1 MSLILQAKAQI
12 NELAVFGSPPLF
24 ATAKSTSNL
33 VKPDF
38 DTFLRY
44 SKIFHDK
51 RRYTND
57 GSLVKLLEQRL
68 AEFHGAKFCVSFC
81 SGFWALALTIS
92 VLATKG
98 KSEII
103 MPSLTY
109 RRMSDIAAWV
119 GLTPR
124 FCEVDPDTLA
134 VSATTVAAC
143 MNDKTALI
151 LGVHPIVNCC
161 DVEGLIDLAEAN
173 NIPLLF
179 DSVESVY
186 ETIPTGKI
194 GSFGHAEVFSLH
206 ASKLLNGFE
215 GGYVTTNDAALA
227 RELALLH
234 GFGFE
239 GPDNIVFPGG
249 LNAKLNEI
257 HAAMALA
264 SLDDLEAQV
273 DRNRERYQAYQQTL
287 AEITGLRLLA
297 FDETEKT
304 SYKNIVI
311 ELLPDWPLS
320 RADTLRIL
328 NAENILARAYYTPPL
343 HHKAMAY
350 PHIECDLPVT
360 DQLAERFV
368 LMPCGHFVTTT
379 DIEAIVTLLKFMA
392 DHADSIKQRLAEQ
405 KASAHVSR

>member
-1 MSLILQAKAQI
+1 MSLILQTKTQI
-12 NELAVFGSPPLF
+12 NELAVFGSSPLF
-24 ATAKSTSNL
+24 AQPKSTSNL

-38 DTFLRY
+38 DTFLQY

-68 AEFHGAKFCVSFC
+68 AEFHGTKFCVSFC

-109 RRMSDIAAWV
+109 RRMADIAAWV

-124 FCEVDPDTLA
+124 FCEVDADTLA
-134 VSATTVAAC
+134 VSAATAAAC
-143 MNDKTALI
+143 INEETALI

-161 DVEGLIDLAEAN
+161 DVSGLLELAN
-173 NIPLLF
+173 TNKIPLLF

-186 ETIPTGKI
+186 ESIPTGKI
-194 GSFGHAEVFSLH
+194 GSFGQAEVFSLH

-215 GGYVTTNDAALA
+215 GGYVTTNDGALA

-273 DRNRERYQAYQQTL
+273 DRNRERYHTYQHSL
-287 AEITGLRLLA
+287 AEIAGLRLLA
-297 FDETEKT
+297 FDEAEKT

-311 ELLPDWPLS
+311 ELLPAWPLS

-328 NAENILARAYYTPPL
+328 NTENILARAYYSPPL
-343 HHKAMAY
+343 HRKAMAY
-350 PHIECDLPVT
+350 PHIECDLPIT

-368 LMPCGHFVTTT
+368 LLPCGHFVTES
-379 DIEAIVTLLKFMA
+379 DIKAIVTLLKFMA
-392 DHADSIKQRLAEQ
+392 DHAGSISQRLAEQ
-405 KASAHVSR
+405 KANAHVSR